1 MGYFDN
7 KTELINH
14 AKYWYEKME
23 TECLDK
29 TERSTDGSFIYEDNN
44 LDVMPHDVSLTHN
57 TDICIVQ
64 STTTDAIFKY
74 RREFLDNDDIII
86 AALNFASY
94 KHPGGRF
101 LDGSSA
107 QEESLCHESNLYN
120 ILKRLEDKF
129 YIPNRKRLNNAL
141 YNSNLIYSPNVYF
154 NRDNLFAVHCDIITC
169 AAPNRTAARRYKR
182 VPDDIINEHMKDRI
196 DHVLFAAL
204 DQHVDVLIL
213 GAFGCG
219 VFGNEPKVVAKIFK
233 NFLETDYKGCFKK
246 VVFAIPAG
254 RNYDKFKEVLGDE
267 PNKQIL

>member
-14 AKYWYEKME
+14 AKYWNEKME
-23 TECLDK
+23 TECLDE
-29 TERSTDGSFIYEDNN
+29 TEMSTNGSLIYKDNN
-44 LDVMPHDVSLTHN
+44 LDIRPHDVSLTHN

-64 STTTDAIFKY
+64 SSTTDAIYKY
-74 RREFLDNDDIII
+74 SEECHGDKI

-94 KHPGGRF
+94 KNPGGMF
-101 LDGSSA
+101 LNGSSA
-107 QEESLCHESNLYN
+107 QEETLCHESNLYN
-120 ILKRLEDKF
+120 ILKRLEDRF
-129 YIPNRKRLNNAL
+129 YVPNRKRLNNSL
-141 YNSNLIYSPNVYF
+141 YNSNLIYTPSVYF
-154 NRDNLFAVHCDIITC
+154 ESVNLDEVYCDIITC

-254 RNYDKFKEVLGDE
+254 KNYDKFKEVFSNE
-267 PNKQIL
+267 HNKQIL